1 MKKETKFA
9 IFDYNE
15 NDNCLIDQLAI
26 YLDEKAMD
34 IYNFFEVEPKEK
46 VKIIIVPTKKEFDV
60 LFNLKNKK
68 PKDAKVGLSSRG
80 TLTLDNEILYLSIAD
95 YESTTHAF
103 LPEQKQEAIEL
114 YKKTL
119 VHEFVHFVNVCFN
132 KKNGCSFTE
141 KFLVEGIACYLSGQ
155 KANKKIDFNFK
166 IEDVLN
172 IEKQL
177 YDAYYVITKYFVE
190 HYDKKYVLEIFQ
202 SSRQARELLCSE
214 LFEKVSANKQ

>member
-9 IFDYNE
+9 IFEYCE
-15 NDNCLIDQLAI
+15 NDDCLIDQLAV
-26 YLDEKAMD
+26 YLDEKAID

-46 VKIIIVPTKKEFDV
+46 VQILIVPTKNKFDV
-60 LFNLKNKK
+60 LFNLKNGR
-68 PKDAKVGLSSRG
+68 PKDAKVALSSRG
-80 TLTLDNEILYLSIAD
+80 TLTLDNEILFLSIAD
-95 YESTTHAF
+95 YKNTTHAF
-103 LPEQKQEAIEL
+103 AQEQKEEAVEL

-132 KKNGCSFTE
+132 KKMGCSFTE

-155 KANKKIDFNFK
+155 KENKKIDFNFQ
-166 IEDVLN
+166 IDDVLN
-172 IEKQL
+172 REKQM

-190 HYDKKYVLEIFQ
+190 HYDKAFVLEIFQ

-214 LFEKVSANKQ
+214 LFDKVKTQK